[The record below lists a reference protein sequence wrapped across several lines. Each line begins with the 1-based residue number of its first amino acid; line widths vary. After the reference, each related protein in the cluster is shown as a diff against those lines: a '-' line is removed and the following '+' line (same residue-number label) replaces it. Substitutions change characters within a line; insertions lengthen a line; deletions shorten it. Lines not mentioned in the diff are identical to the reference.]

1 MPVMVLRGINT
12 VQRCQTLAQAGIDSR
27 LHSSAILPSSVC
39 TEVNGLVVAGIG
51 RKEFIPVRVN
61 IASQRDHAT

>member
-1 MPVMVLRGINT
+1 
-12 VQRCQTLAQAGIDSR
+12 
-27 LHSSAILPSSVC
+27 LPSSVC
-39 TEVNGLVVAGIG
+39 TEVNGLVVAAIG